1 MAFINWE
8 RTFPVDPSTG
18 EVLPIGTEGALDLPT
33 YGNYGGGGY
42 SAGEFG
48 GQLRTTFSGRP
59 LSQTHLTKLGLGGP
73 EVPVD
78 RLDYFFYRHDVVS
91 NDVGEPY
98 TRGQAKADVSL
109 VKSLIKLDASY
120 DPEASVYAG
129 GTTLAMIGRL
139 AINDKLHILP
149 PKVLLR
155 AVEDAVGDIQY
166 GLENLPQQ
174 ELAAALGSLF
184 EPTSDPGVFAFD
196 FEVETTSIRQE
207 FVEYLA
213 LNVLND
219 AADFGEADDAPLDTG
234 FPASGV
240 SEYQLTFNVLNR
252 DLDLLSVERII

>member
-18 EVLPIGTEGALDLPT
+18 EVLPVGTEDALEFPT

-42 SAGEFG
+42 SAGEFR
-48 GQLRTTFSGRP
+48 GQLLTTSSGRP
-59 LSQTHLTKLGLGGP
+59 LSQTRLTKLGSESEDPL
-73 EVPVD
+73 D
-78 RLDYFFYRHDVVS
+78 ILDYLFYRHDVAS

-98 TRGQAKADVSL
+98 DRGQAKADASL
-109 VKSLIKLDASY
+109 VKSLIKLDSSY
-120 DPEASVYAG
+120 DPEASFYAG
-129 GTTLAMIGRL
+129 GATLAMIGRL

-149 PKVLLR
+149 PKVLIA

-207 FVEYLA
+207 FIEYVA
-213 LNVLND
+213 LNALND
-219 AADFGEADDAPLDTG
+219 AIDFGEADDVPLNTG
-234 FPASGV
+234 FPLSGA
-240 SEYQLTFNVLNR
+240 SEYQLTFNIANR
-252 DLDLLSVERII
+252 DLDFVSV

>member
-18 EVLPIGTEGALDLPT
+18 EVLPVGTEGALDLPT

-48 GQLRTTFSGRP
+48 GQLLTTSSGRP
-59 LSQTHLTKLGLGGP
+59 LSQTRLTKTGLESKDP
-73 EVPVD
+73 
-78 RLDYFFYRHDVVS
+78 LDYLFYRHDVAS

-98 TRGQAKADVSL
+98 DRGQAKADASL
-109 VKSLIKLDASY
+109 IRSLIKLDASY
-120 DPEASVYAG
+120 DPEASFYAG

-139 AINDKLHILP
+139 AINDELHLLS
-149 PKVLLR
+149 PKVLIS
-155 AVEDAVGDIQY
+155 AVGDAVGDIQY

-174 ELAAALGSLF
+174 ELVAALGSLF

-207 FVEYLA
+207 FIEYVA
-213 LNVLND
+213 LNALND
-219 AADFGEADDAPLDTG
+219 AIDFGEADDAPLDTG
-234 FPASGV
+234 FPVGGV
-240 SEYQLTFNVLNR
+240 SEYQLTFNIANR
-252 DLDLLSVERII
+252 DLDFVSV

>member
-18 EVLPIGTEGALDLPT
+18 EVLPVGTEGALDLPT

-42 SAGEFG
+42 SACEFG
-48 GQLRTTFSGRP
+48 GQLLTTSSGRP
-59 LSQTHLTKLGLGGP
+59 LSQTRLTKLGSAFEDP
-73 EVPVD
+73 AD
-78 RLDYFFYRHDVVS
+78 RLDYLFYRHDVVS

-98 TRGQAKADVSL
+98 DRGQAKADASL

-120 DPEASVYAG
+120 DPEASFYAG
-129 GTTLAMIGRL
+129 GATLAMIGRL

-149 PKVLLR
+149 PKVLLT

-174 ELAAALGSLF
+174 ELAVALGSLF

-207 FVEYLA
+207 FIEYVA
-213 LNVLND
+213 LNALND
-219 AADFGEADDAPLDTG
+219 AIDFGEADDAPLDTG
-234 FPASGV
+234 FPVGGV
-240 SEYQLTFNVLNR
+240 SEYQLTFNIANR
-252 DLDLLSVERII
+252 DLDFVSV

>member
-1 MAFINWE
+1 MAYINWE

-18 EVLPIGTEGALDLPT
+18 EVLPVGTKGALEFPT

-48 GQLRTTFSGRP
+48 GQLLTTSSGRP
-59 LSQTHLTKLGLGGP
+59 LSQTRLTELGSESDDPL
-73 EVPVD
+73 D
-78 RLDYFFYRHDVVS
+78 LLDYLFYRHDVVS

-98 TRGQAKADVSL
+98 DRGQAKADASL

-120 DPEASVYAG
+120 DPEASFYAG
-129 GTTLAMIGRL
+129 GATLAMIGRL

-149 PKVLLR
+149 PKVLLT

-174 ELAAALGSLF
+174 ELAVALGSLL
-184 EPTSDPGVFAFD
+184 EPTSNPGVFAFD

-207 FVEYLA
+207 FIEYVA
-213 LNVLND
+213 LNALND
-219 AADFGEADDAPLDTG
+219 AIDFGEADDAPLDTG
-234 FPASGV
+234 FPVGGV
-240 SEYQLTFNVLNR
+240 SEYQLTFNIANR
-252 DLDLLSVERII
+252 DLDFVSV